1 MAAIRFI
8 KEFEPR
14 GASFTLPTESR
25 TNVLANFRVYL
36 NRHRQ
41 NNAGRVAT
49 NANAEP
55 AF

>member
-8 KEFEPR
+8 KERQPR

-25 TNVLANFRVYL
+25 PHVLANFRVYL

-41 NNAGRVAT
+41 NNAARVAPY
-49 NANAEP
+49 ANADP
-55 AF
+55 TF